1 MEKENIEQQTYQS
14 KKERNEQKRVEKEQE
29 RVRRIRA
36 RQIKKFLTWFVVL
49 GVLAGLVY
57 WAIIASKKAE
67 EYRPGE
73 QVVVQSA
80 RHINVG
86 DDHEPYNTNPPTS
99 GAHGAAP
106 NWGVYQEE
114 VPDENVVHS
123 LEHGGIWI
131 SYKNLNEEDITKLE
145 NIARQFPNR
154 TIVTPREANESNIAV
169 ASWGR
174 LMKLDAV
181 DEEVIIDYIR
191 KNTNRSPEQL
201 AR

>member
-1 MEKENIEQQTYQS
+1 MNEENTNQQPQLTKQ
-14 KKERNEQKRVEKEQE
+14 ERNEQKRAEKEQE

-36 RQIKKFLTWFVVL
+36 RQIKKFLTWFVIL
-49 GVLAGLVY
+49 GVVVGLVY
-57 WAIIASKKAE
+57 WAVIAANKAE
-67 EYRPGE
+67 ESRPGE
-73 QVVVQSA
+73 TVAIQDA

-86 DDHEPYNTNPPTS
+86 DEHEPYNTNPPTS

-106 NWGVYQEE
+106 NWGVYREE
-114 VPDENVVHS
+114 IPDENVVHS

-131 SYKNLNEEDITKLE
+131 SYKNLNEEDVTKLE

-154 TIVTPREANESNIAV
+154 TIVTPREANDSNIAV

-181 DEEVIIDYIR
+181 DEEAILDYIR